1 MICRFRKDLSS
12 YYHIGTG
19 LRRLRRGLQGP
30 ERGLGQ
36 VSPERGWHRG
46 SEFWTPYRL
55 ELADLAIFLPDNQ
68 ESDSQGC
75 DREVYIKMLQL
86 SVLVASVQGK
96 AFLKQRGVLKP

>member
-1 MICRFRKDLSS
+1 MIRRFRKDPSS

-30 ERGLGQ
+30 DRGLGQ
-36 VSPERGWHRG
+36 VFPERGWHRG

-55 ELADLAIFLPDNQ
+55 GLADLAIFFFLPDNR

-86 SVLVASVQGK
+86 SALVTSVYK
-96 AFLKQRGVLKP
+96 ERHF